1 MRDIALSPD
10 GGLLSTIG
18 NTPLVPLRRLFP
30 GIAFN
35 LYAKLE
41 LLNPGGSSKDRTALA
56 LLREAW
62 EEGRITPAST
72 IVESSSGNLG
82 IGIAQFCTYMGLRF
96 ICVVDG
102 RTTPVNLKIL
112 EAYGV
117 EIDIV
122 RDCDAPNG
130 DLLRARIAR
139 VQQLCTE
146 IPDSFWPNQ
155 YANTAN
161 SRAHRTTMREIYESL
176 QGKVDY
182 LFVATSTC
190 GTLRGCAEFLREAGA
205 STRIIAVDAEGSVI
219 FGGNPGRRLIPGHG
233 ASRVP
238 ELYQPDLEDAHLQVS
253 DLDCVTGC
261 YQLLHREA
269 IFAGGSSGGLISA
282 IARMRDEIPAGSNCV
297 MILCDRG
304 DRYLDTVY
312 SRKWV
317 EESLGQINMGR
328 QPAAASRASGKG
340 GFTPVPALK
349 PETRSPMLMLRGDEI
364 IQLLEHRERDII
376 NTIRDAYVT
385 RDGGGYSLPNCEYL
399 RFPGNTV
406 DRIIPK
412 PAYLGGPFQAAGIKW
427 VSSFP
432 GNLEDHLERASAT
445 LILNSVKTG
454 FAEAMM
460 EGSVISAYRTA
471 ASAALAADIL
481 HAGKGTDTLGV
492 IGCGPINFEVLRFLL
507 YTRPEVK
514 EILLY
519 DADAHR
525 TRQFQTYCRPFC
537 DDRTV
542 TLTTHGQ
549 RVLEQADIV
558 SIATNAVTPHIE
570 DFAGR
575 GDDLTLLHIS
585 LRDLTPQAI
594 ALADNIVDD
603 IDHVCSNGTSLDLAA
618 RSLGHRCFIRATL
631 GEILLGKQ
639 PPRSGV
645 GPLVFSPFGLG
656 ILDIAMGCLVRDLA
670 TAANAGTA
678 IEGFQP
684 VPWTQRSY
692 GAVIQR

>member
-1 MRDIALSPD
+1 MRDIALPPD

-30 GIAFN
+30 GIAFD

-41 LLNPGGSSKDRTALA
+41 LLNPGGSSKDRTALS

-62 EEGRITPAST
+62 EEGRITSAST

-96 ICVVDG
+96 ICVVDS

-117 EIDIV
+117 EIDMV
-122 RDCDAPNG
+122 RDCDAPSG
-130 DLLRARIAR
+130 DLLRARVAR
-139 VQQLCTE
+139 VQQLCEE

-161 SRAHRTTMREIYESL
+161 SRAHQTTMREIYESL

-182 LFVATSTC
+182 LFVATSSC

-205 STRIIAVDAEGSVI
+205 STRIVAIDAEGSVI
-219 FGGNPGRRLIPGHG
+219 FGGRPGRRLIPGHG

-238 ELYQPDLEDAHLQVS
+238 ELYQPDLEDAHLRVS

-269 IFAGGSSGGLISA
+269 IFAGGSSGGIVSA
-282 IARMRDEIPAGSNCV
+282 IARMKDEIPTGSTCV

-317 EESLGQINMGR
+317 EESLGQVDVGHQSAMV
-328 QPAAASRASGKG
+328 SRATGNG
-340 GFTPVPALK
+340 RFTHVPALNS
-349 PETRSPMLMLRGDEI
+349 ETRPGMLMLRGEEI
-364 IQLLEHRERDII
+364 IRLLEHREREII
-376 NTIRDAYVT
+376 NTIRDAYIT
-385 RDGGGYSLPNCEYL
+385 RENGGYSLPNCEYL
-399 RFPGNTV
+399 RFPGNNV

-432 GNLEDHLERASAT
+432 GNLEDRLERASAT

-460 EGSVISAYRTA
+460 EGSVISSYRTA

-481 HAGKGTDTLGV
+481 HAGKRADTLGV

-514 EILLY
+514 EVVLY
-519 DADAHR
+519 DADPYR
-525 TRQFQTYCRPFC
+525 TRQFQTHCRSFC
-537 DDRTV
+537 DGRTV
-542 TLTTHGQ
+542 TQTTHGQ
-549 RVLEQADIV
+549 HVLEQADIV

-570 DFAGR
+570 NLAGR

-585 LRDLTPQAI
+585 LRDLTPHAI

-618 RSLGHRCFIRATL
+618 LSLGHRRFIRATL

-639 PPRSGV
+639 PPRSSV
-645 GPLVFSPFGLG
+645 GPLIFSPFGLG
-656 ILDIAMGCLVRDLA
+656 ILDIAMGCLVRDF
-670 TAANAGTA
+670 AAVAHAGTA